1 MFNDG
6 EIGMDEMNIII
17 WTPVVRDAAEMK
29 RMDEDWDK
37 LPVSWL
43 AYSIMIR
50 TSLPRRRRSAK
61 RVWFNFMYEMKVY
74 VHVYIYRILKFM
86 PAWDMR
92 ISTYVAILGFSVAVN
107 LEIQSIA
114 IPIRM
119 Y

>member
-1 MFNDG
+1 
-6 EIGMDEMNIII
+6 
-17 WTPVVRDAAEMK
+17 
-29 RMDEDWDK
+29 
-37 LPVSWL
+37 
-43 AYSIMIR
+43 
-50 TSLPRRRRSAK
+50 
-61 RVWFNFMYEMKVY
+61 MKVY